1 MSRSTQHKISGYK
14 PPRVQITYDLE
25 VNGNPKEQDLPFVIG
40 VMANFSGHLHQ
51 KTKKLKNEKF
61 LSVNKENFNSVV
73 QSISPKL
80 KIKVL
85 DKVKNDGGS
94 KQVELNF
101 KSIEDFNPGK
111 IAEKVD
117 SLRTLLE
124 TRRKLIELQ
133 TSVDCNDKLE
143 ETLIQFLKAP
153 EALKQITSTQTSE
166 ANASEVSDDA
176 EAKA

>member
-25 VNGNPKEQDLPFVIG
+25 VNGNPKEQDIPFVIG
-40 VMANFSGHLHQ
+40 VMANFSGHLYQ
-51 KTKKLKNEKF
+51 KAKKLKSEKF

-73 QSISPKL
+73 QSINPKL

-85 DKVKNDGGS
+85 DKIKNDGGS
-94 KQVELNF
+94 KQIELDF

-117 SLRTLLE
+117 TLKVLLE

-143 ETLIQFLKAP
+143 ETLIQFLKTP
-153 EALKQITSTQTSE
+153 EALKQISSSQVEQVNDSNTSE
-166 ANASEVSDDA
+166 A
-176 EAKA
+176 